1 MPLTRKLYCLVGLI
15 MGTRMWYSFWD
26 AEKDDNAAFER
37 RVDQV
42 LREVGERGRPI
53 VAESVPPQTRVKRP
67 VGPSVTAAAQ
77 SSPSAPAPAPAPATA
92 TATSTATITKTTTIA
107 RTITT
112 TRTRTRTTT
121 TTPAAATTTS
131 PTTTTAAATTTAT

>member
-67 VGPSVTAAAQ
+67 LGPSVTAAALDIQ
-77 SSPSAPAPAPAPATA
+77 DRSRWAKFSNRFWSCRP
-92 TATSTATITKTTTIA
+92 ITVVCA
-107 RTITT
+107 
-112 TRTRTRTTT
+112 
-121 TTPAAATTTS
+121 
-131 PTTTTAAATTTAT
+131 

>member
-1 MPLTRKLYCLVGLI
+1 MIVMPLTRKLYCLVGLI

-53 VAESVPPQTRVKRP
+53 VAESVPPQARVKRP
-67 VGPSVTAAAQ
+67 LGPSATAAAQ
-77 SSPSAPAPAPAPATA
+77 SSPPAP
-92 TATSTATITKTTTIA
+92 
-107 RTITT
+107 
-112 TRTRTRTTT
+112 
-121 TTPAAATTTS
+121 TPASAV
-131 PTTTTAAATTTAT
+131 AAAPTPALSLALPPARVLAGGDGGDGGTTGETSACWGWC